1 MAAADCVILAL
12 QHYDQGPEWQALQD
26 NANLVYVIIYG
37 AEAVVK
43 VAGLGWVN
51 YLRSSWHQLDLLV
64 VLLSLLSLLFAAFS
78 ATQLRALVLFRFQRL
93 LRMLK
98 LVRLLRKLGDI
109 SRLLDTFAAAVLP
122 MLHIAGLV
130 FVIFFGFAFLGV
142 LLFGEVP
149 HGEALNSHANFESWP
164 MAMLLLLS

>member
-1 MAAADCVILAL
+1 MVSFLPL
-12 QHYDQGPEWQALQD
+12 PG
-26 NANLVYVIIYG
+26 
-37 AEAVVK
+37 
-43 VAGLGWVN
+43 
-51 YLRSSWHQLDLLV
+51 
-64 VLLSLLSLLFAAFS
+64 LLSLLASHCSLIM
-78 ATQLRALVLFRFQRL
+78 VCC
-93 LRMLK
+93 
-98 LVRLLRKLGDI
+98 RLLRKLGDI

-164 MAMLLLLS
+164 MAMLLLLRWVSKGKQGQLHLTTAAMLASDAM